1 MTLRA
6 VLLVATGGAVGAL
19 ARYALLVG
27 LGRWAEGSALPVATW
42 TANAV
47 GCALLG
53 LLLGTTEPGDAR
65 LLLGVGVLGAFT
77 TFSTYSAET
86 IVLWSAGRPGLAFAN
101 ALGSVAVGLVC
112 VAAGLA
118 AGRAL
123 GA

>member
-1 MTLRA
+1 M
-6 VLLVATGGAVGAL
+6 
-19 ARYALLVG
+19 
-27 LGRWAEGSALPVATW
+27 
-42 TANAV
+42 
-47 GCALLG
+47 
-53 LLLGTTEPGDAR
+53 LLGTTEPGDAR